1 MPLYAKILKSEI
13 EKITTAKE
21 TVRFID
27 LLNSNKELDNKFKN
41 HIKKEL
47 EKWVNKTKTKIIEEY
62 KELFDE
68 DEIEMDSIDSDEV
81 LEEFNNEDPIKN
93 IIDNFVDG
101 LEQDGIVVNYSDI
114 IDRIF
119 TNYYDELINNIET
132 IFKNSTK
139 TSQLEINAL
148 NEVNFITQLNEST
161 EKSQKMNELLLKKL
175 DIYLNSKLK
184 DWISKIKPDVETV
197 LDDFIKETIT
207 KDFIF
212 DNFKVEIGNL
222 TLDKLQDYIYNS
234 FDDLW
239 DKIDSRIEDE
249 LKNPTKTSQ
258 LEIKAMDTI
267 GFVKKLDE
275 DFDMKQKM
283 NKLLSKKLD
292 IYLDKK
298 SEDWTFEHD
307 PDVETVLDEFIKE
320 IITKEYILD
329 NFQTKI
335 NDVELDN
342 LLDYVYNSFDDLYD
356 EIDSRIEDEKNG
368 RDNTK
373 SPFGPGMGQH
383 DFI

>member
-267 GFVKKLDE
+267 GFVKKLNE

-283 NKLLSKKLD
+283 NKILSKKLD
-292 IYLDKK
+292 TYLDKK